1 MAENLVSK
9 IEKQLPNFSKGQKLI
24 ATYISDHCDEA
35 AFMTASKL
43 GNAVGVSEST
53 VVRFATELGYDGY
66 PKLQHAMQ
74 EMIREKLTSVQ
85 RIDVAAK
92 RIGKKDILEF
102 ILQEEIDR
110 INSTIEE
117 TSKED
122 FYNAVD
128 AISKAR
134 KIYIFAVRSSEAL
147 ANFLG
152 YYYSMIFG
160 NVTVIN
166 TYSETEISEKLMRMC
181 KDDVMIGISFPR
193 YSKAAVFA
201 VQTARKRGAKA
212 VALTD
217 SLISP
222 LADSADY
229 LLLARSGMASVV
241 DSLVAPLGMIN
252 ALIVATVL
260 NRREEAEK
268 TFNTLEEIWSQ
279 YKVYKKSGEDDA
291 LDKK

>member
-9 IEKQLPNFSKGQKLI
+9 IEKQLPSFSKGQKLI

-102 ILQEEIDR
+102 IQEEIDR

-212 VALTD
+212 IALTD

>member
-9 IEKQLPNFSKGQKLI
+9 IEKQLPSFSKGQKLI

-128 AISKAR
+128 A
-134 KIYIFAVRSSEAL
+134 L
-147 ANFLG
+147 
-152 YYYSMIFG
+152 
-160 NVTVIN
+160 
-166 TYSETEISEKLMRMC
+166 
-181 KDDVMIGISFPR
+181 
-193 YSKAAVFA
+193 
-201 VQTARKRGAKA
+201 
-212 VALTD
+212 
-217 SLISP
+217 SLIH
-222 LADSADY
+222 
-229 LLLARSGMASVV
+229 
-241 DSLVAPLGMIN
+241 I
-252 ALIVATVL
+252 
-260 NRREEAEK
+260 
-268 TFNTLEEIWSQ
+268 
-279 YKVYKKSGEDDA
+279 
-291 LDKK
+291 

>member
-9 IEKQLPNFSKGQKLI
+9 IEKQLPSFSKGQKLI

-110 INSTIEE
+110 I
-117 TSKED
+117 K
-122 FYNAVD
+122 
-128 AISKAR
+128 
-134 KIYIFAVRSSEAL
+134 
-147 ANFLG
+147 
-152 YYYSMIFG
+152 
-160 NVTVIN
+160 
-166 TYSETEISEKLMRMC
+166 
-181 KDDVMIGISFPR
+181 
-193 YSKAAVFA
+193 
-201 VQTARKRGAKA
+201 
-212 VALTD
+212 
-217 SLISP
+217 
-222 LADSADY
+222 
-229 LLLARSGMASVV
+229 
-241 DSLVAPLGMIN
+241 
-252 ALIVATVL
+252 
-260 NRREEAEK
+260 
-268 TFNTLEEIWSQ
+268 
-279 YKVYKKSGEDDA
+279 
-291 LDKK
+291 